1 VFGVLGELV
10 EESSAD
16 VPRGVVPLSAAIG
29 ALRNELMH
37 AVWAGQFPYELN
49 GKQRWLRF
57 KPAAVELT
65 LQLAVTTEGTAKAG
79 VKWWLI
85 EAGGELARKKV
96 ATQTVKL
103 SLEPVLF
110 DENRN
115 EVELWIDA
123 ADEAEVSVTGGGGG
137 GGGGDEQLL
146 DAPD

>member
-1 VFGVLGELV
+1 MFGVLGESV

-57 KPAAVELT
+57 KPATVELT

-103 SLEPVLF
+103 SLDRPEHPVA
-110 DENRN
+110 RP
-115 EVELWIDA
+115 A
-123 ADEAEVSVTGGGGG
+123 
-137 GGGGDEQLL
+137 
-146 DAPD
+146 